1 MSIKACRPKAQACYL
16 AHLRRFLSKT
26 FSSNI
31 KPLAEGIS
39 LVMTNFLENSM
50 SQMRVLVVDDSRTLR
65 KVLARELQKM
75 GIEQI
80 LEAEDGLAALEMLDK
95 HTVDLMLL
103 DMEMPELDGLGVLER
118 IKDTDHLRHVPV
130 IVISSAEELDKTVR
144 CIEIGA
150 EDYLPK
156 TFNPVLFRA
165 RVFSSYEKKRLRD
178 AEKSYLNQLQAEK
191 EMLQIEQMKTER
203 LMLNILP
210 KPIADQLR
218 DHEQTISS
226 EYPDVTILF
235 SDLVGFT
242 RMASGLSPVA
252 LVSML
257 NDLFTRFDKRAKLL
271 GLEKIKTIGDAYMA
285 AAGLPVPRADHA
297 EIAADMAL
305 GMFEDLELFN
315 QKHGMTLDMRIGL
328 NTGPVVAGVIGYT
341 KFSYDLWGNTVNL
354 ASRMESTSIPGRVQ
368 ISPTT
373 QDALAGQ
380 FLFEPCGQVECKG
393 IGPVNTHFL
402 MGRLAS

>member
-1 MSIKACRPKAQACYL
+1 
-16 AHLRRFLSKT
+16 
-26 FSSNI
+26 
-31 KPLAEGIS
+31 
-39 LVMTNFLENSM
+39 MTDLPENSL

-65 KVLARELQKM
+65 KVLARELQKL
-75 GIEQI
+75 GIEHI
-80 LEAEDGLAALEMLDK
+80 LEAEDGLAALDMLEK

-118 IKDTDHLRHVPV
+118 LKSSDRLRHVPV

-156 TFNPVLFRA
+156 SFNPVLFRA
-165 RVFSSYEKKRLRD
+165 RVLSSHEKKRLR
-178 AEKSYLNQLQAEK
+178 ASEKSYLDQLRAEK
-191 EMLQIEQMKTER
+191 EMLQLEQMKTER

-218 DHEQTISS
+218 DHEQTISNEYS
-226 EYPDVTILF
+226 EVTILF

-252 LVSML
+252 LVGML
-257 NDLFTRFDKRAKLL
+257 NDLFTRFDKRAKAL

-285 AAGLPVPRADHA
+285 AAGLPIPRADHA

-315 QKHGMTLDMRIGL
+315 QSHGMSLDMRIGL

-354 ASRMESTSIPGRVQ
+354 ASRMESTSQAGRVQ
-368 ISPTT
+368 ISPSTHA
-373 QDALAGQ
+373 ALNDR
-380 FLFEPCGQVECKG
+380 FECEPCGLVECKG
-393 IGPVNTHFL
+393 IGAVHTHFL
-402 MGRLAS
+402 TGRR